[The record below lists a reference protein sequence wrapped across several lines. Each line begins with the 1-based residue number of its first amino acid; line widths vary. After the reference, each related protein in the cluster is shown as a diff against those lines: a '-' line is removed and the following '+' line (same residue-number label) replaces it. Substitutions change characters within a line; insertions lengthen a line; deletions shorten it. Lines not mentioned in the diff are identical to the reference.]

1 MALNQEED
9 VPMHD
14 PRLSF
19 DHIHLIS
26 EDPERAA
33 RWYCDILGAEVK
45 ASYELRGAPQI
56 NVRVGTTT
64 IIIRGNRPGE
74 DPSAPRGMR
83 HFGDYSSHDEWG
95 VDHFGFRFRGDLR
108 AFCEEIREKGA
119 EFAVEPWEF
128 SPGSLLC
135 YLAAPDGVSIELVQ
149 V

>member
-1 MALNQEED
+1 
-9 VPMHD
+9 MHD

-33 RWYCDILGAEVK
+33 SWYCDILGAEVK

-56 NVRVGTTT
+56 NVRVGATT
-64 IIIRGNRPGE
+64 IIIRGDRPGE
-74 DPSAPRGMR
+74 DPSTPRGMR

-119 EFAVEPWEF
+119 VFAVEPWEF

>member
-56 NVRVGTTT
+56 SVRVGATT

>member
-9 VPMHD
+9 DPMHD

-74 DPSAPRGMR
+74 DPSAPPGMR